1 METEAV
7 KKFKYRNDR
16 ASGALRLGKTL
27 RSPPSEPGHKS
38 CVQLPPEGKRRFHLP
53 RKPLPSLNSS
63 NFINCFFS
71 FA

>member
-27 RSPPSEPGHKS
+27 WSSPIGTLGINPVFSSHLKAR
-38 CVQLPPEGKRRFHLP
+38 EGSTSQENLCHLSTV
-53 RKPLPSLNSS
+53 LT
-63 NFINCFFS
+63 F
-71 FA
+71 

>member
-27 RSPPSEPGHKS
+27 QSPPSE
-38 CVQLPPEGKRRFHLP
+38 LW
-53 RKPLPSLNSS
+53 
-63 NFINCFFS
+63 
-71 FA
+71 A

>member
-27 RSPPSEPGHKS
+27 RSSPIGTLGINP
-38 CVQLPPEGKRRFHLP
+38 VF
-53 RKPLPSLNSS
+53 SS
-63 NFINCFFS
+63 YLKAREAS
-71 FA
+71 T